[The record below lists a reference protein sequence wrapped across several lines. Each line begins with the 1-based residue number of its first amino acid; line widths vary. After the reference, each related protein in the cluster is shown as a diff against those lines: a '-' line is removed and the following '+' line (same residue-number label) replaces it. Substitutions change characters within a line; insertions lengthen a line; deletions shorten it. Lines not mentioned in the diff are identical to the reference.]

1 MIKVHIL
8 EKCKQCHGE
17 AYLPLGQAE
26 SYTGE
31 KYTRYIPCMNCA
43 GSGFQERWVNLQEFA
58 KLLAQTLCQHQNTT
72 HIGQMRFSDG
82 EVWDDIREV
91 CSECEANLNN
101 QT

>member
-8 EKCKQCHGE
+8 EKCKHCHGE

-31 KYTRYIPCMNCA
+31 MYTRYIPCLNCA
-43 GSGFQERWVNLQEFA
+43 GSGFQERWVSLQEFA
-58 KLLAQTLCQHQNTT
+58 KLLAQNQCLHQHTT
-72 HIGQMRFSDG
+72 HTGSMRFSEG

-91 CSECEANLNN
+91 CCDCGTNLD
-101 QT
+101 QA